1 MQNFQSSVE
10 GYANTVNKIRS
21 AGAAKSGAI
30 AQADRNTVA
39 AQVQNVVSKHGSAV
53 SKYLSKNAL
62 IASGISQE
70 KLEDAQKK
78 VAAVQGLITT
88 GSATAVPA
96 LMAGA
101 RLYKK
106 ARSARGTAEK
116 ISTDKP
122 PATSESAANESLAT
136 ADPVGDS
143 GVSAGDTSL
152 TQSQVAPESI
162 DVPTDITPEG
172 IPTKAVEVP
181 EAPSS
186 SIPSGS
192 EIELRSLQE
201 PASSGTDYSS
211 STALTDQRGSLF
223 QRVKSSLREVQEGD
237 PESLQLGEGRP
248 VSIPKPQP
256 QAPEATST
264 VSPEAPSSAGADV
277 EMTGGRINAPKAPE
291 FSDKISQNIK
301 DAIST
306 DLPEAQA
313 APEITAGAEAGEAG
327 EVAAEAAAVTTE
339 VTDTGLSALG
349 ILGGVLDFI
358 PGLDVI
364 GAGIGL
370 GLAGY
375 EAYEAFK
382 GTPNRDKSFGASP
395 PPATQQVQQ
404 ANTQTATFRPTQ
416 IVHPVAPSI
425 SSQLL

>member
-122 PATSESAANESLAT
+122 PATSESAANESLAE
-136 ADPVGDS
+136 PQSDS
-143 GVSAGDTSL
+143 GVSA
-152 TQSQVAPESI
+152 QVAPDEIKVPADRSI
-162 DVPTDITPEG
+162 DVPEDITPEAT
-172 IPTKAVEVP
+172 PEAVEVP

-186 SIPSGS
+186 SIPAGS
-192 EIELRSLQE
+192 EVELRSFQE
-201 PASSGTDYSS
+201 PASS
-211 STALTDQRGSLF
+211 ALTDQRGSLF
-223 QRVKSSLREVQEGD
+223 QRVKSSQREVQEGD
-237 PESLQLGEGRP
+237 PESLELGEGRP
-248 VSIPKPQP
+248 INIPKPQP

-264 VSPEAPSSAGADV
+264 VSPEAPSSAGADI

-291 FSDKISQNIK
+291 FSDQVSK
-301 DAIST
+301 DINEAMDT
-306 DLPEAQA
+306 DLPKAQA
-313 APEITAGAEAGEAG
+313 APEITAGEEAGEAG

-339 VTDTGLSALG
+339 ATDAGLSALG

-382 GTPNRDKSFGASP
+382 GTPDRDKTFGMHP
-395 PPATQQVQQ
+395 PAATQQVQQ

-416 IVHPVAPSI
+416 LVHPVAPSI

>member
-21 AGAAKSGAI
+21 AGAAKSGGI

-39 AQVQNVVSKHGSAV
+39 AQVQNIVSKHGTAV

-106 ARSARGTAEK
+106 ARSARGTGEK

-122 PATSESAANESLAT
+122 TATSKSAANESLAE
-136 ADPVGDS
+136 PQGDS
-143 GVSAGDTSL
+143 GVSA
-152 TQSQVAPESI
+152 QVAPDEIKVPADRSI
-162 DVPTDITPEG
+162 DVPEDITSEATPE
-172 IPTKAVEVP
+172 AVEVP

-192 EIELRSLQE
+192 EIELRSFQE
-201 PASSGTDYSS
+201 PTSS
-211 STALTDQRGSLF
+211 ALTDQRGSLF
-223 QRVKSSLREVQEGD
+223 QRVKSSQREVQEGD
-237 PESLQLGEGRP
+237 PESLELGEGRP
-248 VSIPKPQP
+248 INIPKPQP
-256 QAPEATST
+256 PKATST
-264 VSPEAPSSAGADV
+264 VSPEAPSSSVAGDV
-277 EMTGGRINAPKAPE
+277 EMSGGRINTPKAPE
-291 FSDKISQNIK
+291 FSDQVSKDIK
-301 DAIST
+301 EAMDT

-313 APEITAGAEAGEAG
+313 APEISAGAEAGEAG

-339 VTDTGLSALG
+339 ATDAGLSALG

-382 GTPNRDKSFGASP
+382 GTPDRDKTFGMHP
-395 PPATQQVQQ
+395 PAATQQVQQ

-416 IVHPVAPSI
+416 LVHPVAPSI

>member
-39 AQVQNVVSKHGSAV
+39 AQVQNVVSKHGTAV

-122 PATSESAANESLAT
+122 PATSESAANESLAE
-136 ADPVGDS
+136 PQSDS
-143 GVSAGDTSL
+143 GVSA
-152 TQSQVAPESI
+152 QVAPDEIKVPADRSI
-162 DVPTDITPEG
+162 DVPEDITPEAT
-172 IPTKAVEVP
+172 PEAVEVP

-186 SIPSGS
+186 SIPAGS
-192 EIELRSLQE
+192 EVELRSFQE
-201 PASSGTDYSS
+201 PASS
-211 STALTDQRGSLF
+211 ALTDQRGSLF
-223 QRVKSSLREVQEGD
+223 QRVKSSQREVQEGD
-237 PESLQLGEGRP
+237 PESLELGEGRP
-248 VSIPKPQP
+248 INIPKPQP
-256 QAPEATST
+256 PKATST
-264 VSPEAPSSAGADV
+264 VSPEAPSSSAAGDV
-277 EMTGGRINAPKAPE
+277 EMSGGRINTPKAPE
-291 FSDKISQNIK
+291 FSDQVSK
-301 DAIST
+301 DINEAMDT
-306 DLPEAQA
+306 NLPEAQA
-313 APEITAGAEAGEAG
+313 APEISAGAEAGEAG

-339 VTDTGLSALG
+339 TAEAGLSALG

-375 EAYEAFK
+375 EAYNAFK
-382 GTPNRDKSFGASP
+382 GTPDRDKTFGMHP
-395 PPATQQVQQ
+395 PAATQQVQQ

-416 IVHPVAPSI
+416 LVHPVAPSI